1 MTIGGVFGGIVGG
14 VIGWFVG
21 GPYGAFVGASFG
33 FGIGMMIDPLTPDTQ
48 SPGQPQMAE
57 FVVPT
62 ADEGLPL
69 PDLVG
74 QTKCTGNIIWY
85 GADRAEA
92 IYTTTTTEGGKG
104 GGGSS
109 STTQQTGWKYYSTW
123 AMGLC
128 IGEVNKL
135 YTVYRGDDVVWN
147 GEIELTPG
155 SNDVNGE
162 TIILTDMGS
171 MTFYFGTA
179 NQVANSTITAL
190 LDDATLNPAYR
201 NQCYVVFNDNLMGE
215 NSNRVPSMRFVIGKF
230 PSMSWTDK
238 EMIGLYDYN
247 PAAAAYYTLVNMAEL
262 PSTYINETTFSG
274 VAYTLWQESLGIS
287 CFYSSSNSVDTYLS
301 SIVNHV
307 ISIVKYSG
315 NGMFDMKLLR
325 KDTETYDM
333 LTVDESIYLDKPI
346 IKRVSWI
353 DTLNEIKLSYS
364 LRTFVTECVLGA
376 PTLSA
381 NGQTSSSTCEGEAS
395 YSVSLG
401 CPPLM
406 LQKKVGDGIWVD
418 VVLVDST
425 FTWLHTPTKCAGSAT
440 SIRIKDVQD
449 QTSNTIV
456 LGTSC
461 TCAGATLVVGTGYLD
476 CSQSTNISI
485 TGADGC
491 CEYEVDVESD
501 GGTIEEGLVQN
512 SATTWTYTV
521 PDGIGAAGACC
532 LDDYA
537 LLQLYCCSNL
547 LDTHNIDIGTPVPI
561 IYSPGNPEEMG
572 YNDSVEITVQ
582 GGKPPFHWHQPLG
595 STFVWAWTKTVGGT
609 NWLTSDT
616 GDGCGESTLL
626 SISDACSSDCTGS
639 IEIPEP
645 DPMTWDSGSSTSEI
659 ARNDSGSV
667 SVNDG
672 KPLYNWNISGTG
684 FWFDA
689 GFTLTELE
697 TPSAS
702 IIVYTDETACGA
714 GFISVSDDCGGDAQ
728 GFVRCTEES
737 SWVKDA
743 VFECHIS
750 GAYTTKAGNSHILI
764 GGRYKI
770 VQFYDYSHLHGPV
783 PPCGEYDCTAN
794 CGDPECDETTGCSP
808 CVEMKCSDYDEF
820 GTFPNCCG
828 WAGPDI
834 GHCFCIRGS
843 DSYEWKCN

>member
-1 MTIGGVFGGIVGG
+1 MTTGGFFGGIVGG

-21 GPYGAFVGASFG
+21 GPYGALVGASFG

-62 ADEGLPL
+62 SDEGLPL

-135 YTVYRGDDVVWN
+135 YTVYRGEDVVWN

-162 TIILTDMGS
+162 TITLTDMGS

-247 PAAAAYYTLVNMAEL
+247 PAAAAYYTLVNMAGL
-262 PSTYINETTFSG
+262 PSAYMNETTFSG
-274 VAYTLWQESLGIS
+274 AAYTLWQESLGIS
-287 CFYSSSNSVDTYLS
+287 CFYQQHTSVDTYLS

-307 ISIVKYSG
+307 VSIIKYSHAG
-315 NGMFDMKLLR
+315 KFDMKLLR
-325 KDTETYDM
+325 KDTELYEM
-333 LTVDESIYLDKPI
+333 LEVDESIYLDKPI
-346 IKRVSWI
+346 INRASWI

-364 LRTFVTECVLGA
+364 LRIFVTECVLGA

-406 LQKKVGDGIWVD
+406 LQKTSGGGEWID
-418 VVLVDST
+418 VMTVDST
-425 FTWLHTPTKCAGSAT
+425 FTWLHTPTKCASSAV
-440 SIRIKDVQD
+440 SIRIKDVEG

-461 TCAGATLVVGTGYLD
+461 TCAGTTLVVGADYLD
-476 CSQSTNISI
+476 CSQSTSVTIS
-485 TGADGC
+485 GADGC
-491 CEYEVDVESD
+491 CDYEVIVESD
-501 GGTIEEGLVQN
+501 GGSIEQGISQTGT
-512 SATTWTYTV
+512 TTWTFTV
-521 PDGIGAAGACC
+521 PDGIGAGGTCC

-537 LLQLYCCSNL
+537 LLQLYCCGNL

-561 IYSPGNPEEMG
+561 IWSLANPTEMSPGSTEG
-572 YNDSVEITVQ
+572 FVVQ
-582 GGKPPFHWHQPLG
+582 GGKPPFHWTTID
-595 STFVWAWTKTVGGT
+595 SYFNWAWTKTYDRTNYLTVGIPE
-609 NWLTSDT
+609 
-616 GDGCGESTLL
+616 GCSRSTLP
-626 SISDACSSDCTGS
+626 SVTDACNSDCTGS
-639 IEIPEP
+639 VEITSSADPVEYDTDGSIENIGINSSGIIYIT
-645 DPMTWDSGSSTSEI
+645 DGVSSFTW
-659 ARNDSGSV
+659 SV
-667 SVNDG
+667 A
-672 KPLYNWNISGTG
+672 GTG

-689 GFTLTELE
+689 GFTITEIE
-697 TPSAS
+697 TVDREA
-702 IIVYTDETACGA
+702 IIYTDGSACGA
-714 GFISVSDDCGGDAQ
+714 GTITVTDCNGDTSGVVRAPGSWKNYYQSCIETVVTQGTCIVGNIRYTAGINSVYVGC
-728 GFVRCTEES
+728 
-737 SWVKDA
+737 
-743 VFECHIS
+743 
-750 GAYTTKAGNSHILI
+750 Y
-764 GGRYKI
+764 
-770 VQFYDYSHLHGPV
+770 
-783 PPCGEYDCTAN
+783 EYDPERCCYSIVALGCTW
-794 CGDPECDETTGCSP
+794 DPPLAGSAPCERQCSNPSFPELAEHHQARLYRHTWEC
-808 CVEMKCSDYDEF
+808 
-820 GTFPNCCG
+820 
-828 WAGPDI
+828 
-834 GHCFCIRGS
+834 
-843 DSYEWKCN
+843 